1 MKRIVL
7 LLGLLVGTPV
17 LAQEITDCDLQAA
30 HPSDPDHVGPG
41 VSSADVDTEEAISS
55 CRLAVAE
62 NPEEARFHYQL
73 GRALTYHADRNGDD
87 AAEGFQHVKHAAD
100 MNHTQSLFVLGLLH
114 LRAGD
119 ICAAEPVTKQA
130 ADQGLKSARIT
141 YVNAVLAGNYGE
153 CGVSASFAE
162 MTGYLDGASSQV
174 NGYYENMLLT
184 DLKRRLSVLA
194 PLEEME

>member
-1 MKRIVL
+1 MKPTIL
-7 LLGLLVGTPV
+7 MLGLLLSAPV
-17 LAQEITDCDLQAA
+17 VAQEVADCDLQAA

-41 VSSADVDTEEAISS
+41 ISSADVDTEAAISA

-62 NPEEARFHYQL
+62 HPGQARFHYQL
-73 GRALTYHADRNGDD
+73 GRALTYHADRSGGD
-87 AAEGFQHVKHAAD
+87 AAEGFDYVKRAAE

-119 ICAAEPVTKQA
+119 VCAAEPVTKQA

-153 CGVSASFAE
+153 CGVSASLVE
-162 MTGYLDGASSQV
+162 MAAYLDGASSQV
-174 NGYYENMLLT
+174 RGYYENMLLA
-184 DLKRRLSVLA
+184 DLKRRLAILV
-194 PLEEME
+194 PLGDEE